1 MSCYDIRFANLQ
13 HFGSVGWWYQN
24 FGGWVTTLGWEF
36 CATLMRKTKIRV
48 NKGARESMSVQ
59 DNWHA
64 IKRQWDFELSSTL
77 ELVWTRLYPF
87 SPSKF
92 IDIYILLK
100 ISIQSNLF
108 CCGNIG
114 KDFAIA
120 SFHIQRKSL
129 PNCLKGKYGYHLGE
143 FSNISFVVF
152 GAGTVRANVE
162 THQQVVVRLAV
173 W

>member
-1 MSCYDIRFANLQ
+1 MQLNDSE
-13 HFGSVGWWYQN
+13 
-24 FGGWVTTLGWEF
+24 TLNSHRLLNSFEPGF
-36 CATLMRKTKIRV
+36 TLS
-48 NKGARESMSVQ
+48 APAS
-59 DNWHA
+59 
-64 IKRQWDFELSSTL
+64 LSTSI
-77 ELVWTRLYPF
+77 F
-87 SPSKF
+87 S
-92 IDIYILLK
+92 LK
-100 ISIQSNLF
+100 YLF

-162 THQQVVVRLAV
+162 THQQVVVRIEV
-173 W
+173 